1 MRGSPDLPRAQ
12 HVHRTREGRWTC
24 VYEEMPSK
32 CSGYC
37 GMQNSALNCVRT
49 FSLLVSQLTRVA
61 PSPLA
66 PLAAAL
72 PQRRDSAQ

>member
-1 MRGSPDLPRAQ
+1 M
-12 HVHRTREGRWTC
+12 
-24 VYEEMPSK
+24 YEEMPSK